1 MAEKIGL
8 KAFRTIGSRM
18 GLRKAAARRLA
29 EAGWTT
35 PKIMAITGHKSLQVV
50 ERYLRETTQERSAPA
65 AIRKL
70 ERRTGAKG
78 SQNPSR
84 VCKNS
89 EKSVNSIAIVAG
101 GAPDRRVDASRILSL
116 FQALFLP
123 SNSALIPPSETTC
136 RPRAR
141 I

>member
-8 KAFRTIGSRM
+8 AGLADHCVTH

-29 EAGWTT
+29 EAGCTT
-35 PKIMAITGHKSLQVV
+35 PKIMAITGHKSLQAV
-50 ERYLRETTQERSAPA
+50 ERYPRETTQERSAGA

-70 ERRTGAKG
+70 ESQTGAKG

-89 EKSVNSIAIVAG
+89 EKISQLYLRLSQVAHPTG
-101 GAPDRRVDASRILSL
+101 G
-116 FQALFLP
+116 
-123 SNSALIPPSETTC
+123 
-136 RPRAR
+136 
-141 I
+141 

>member
-89 EKSVNSIAIVAG
+89 EKISQLDCDCRRRRTRQEGGRQQNSLAIS
-101 GAPDRRVDASRILSL
+101 GAFLAVQQRPD
-116 FQALFLP
+116 
-123 SNSALIPPSETTC
+123 TTE
-136 RPRAR
+136 RNHL
-141 I
+141 

>member
-8 KAFRTIGSRM
+8 ACLADHCVTH

-29 EAGWTT
+29 EAGCTT
-35 PKIMAITGHKSLQVV
+35 PKIMAITGHKSLRVV
-50 ERYLRETTQERSAPA
+50 ERYPRETTQERSAGA

-70 ERRTGAKG
+70 ESQTGAKG
-78 SQNPSR
+78 SRNPSR

-101 GAPDRRVDASRILSL
+101 GAPDRRVSASRTFSL
-116 FQALFLP
+116 FL
-123 SNSALIPPSETTC
+123 
-136 RPRAR
+136 
-141 I
+141 